1 MLYISDVIRKIM
13 IDRGVSVTTLSKK
26 IGVATSNLSR
36 KLQNKNEDY
45 KISYLQDIAIALNCD
60 ISINFID
67 SDTKKV
73 LYTLEK

>member
-45 KISYLQDIAIALNCD
+45 KISYLQDVARALNCD

-73 LYTLEK
+73 LYTLED